1 MAARDRPDTSA
12 TGTAR
17 ISGHGV
23 ATTSTA
29 TARMGSPLQAQA
41 APASATVAA
50 RNTMAYRSA
59 RRDIGARERWAAATR
74 RTIPAYVLSAARRA
88 ATRWK
93 ASPALVDP
101 LRTGSPTFR
110 RTGMDSPVSADWS
123 STAVPSTTAPSTGTT
138 SPLRITRRS
147 PGSIASSETSSSP
160 PFRCLRAVRGTRA
173 SSADISRL
181 ARRSAKLSRYCPP
194 EYITATTAAARYS
207 ANRRAASMESAA
219 TTSRPTSPR
228 RKPTTISITRTTRTG
243 AVAAAH
249 TGPAQCSH
257 PKKCAASPKTSP
269 AAGHTTRTGRRN
281 VRTSVR
287 DRSLRAGRGNTR
299 SSAIRYGAWI
309 DLR

>member
-1 MAARDRPDTSA
+1 MRGNAGQPRP
-12 TGTAR
+12 
-17 ISGHGV
+17 
-23 ATTSTA
+23 
-29 TARMGSPLQAQA
+29 
-41 APASATVAA
+41 
-50 RNTMAYRSA
+50 
-59 RRDIGARERWAAATR
+59 GARSPHMCSRPHAV
-74 RTIPAYVLSAARRA
+74 PH
-88 ATRWK
+88 TRWK

-110 RTGMDSPVSADWS
+110 CTGMDSPVSADWS
-123 STAVPSTTAPSTGTT
+123 STAVPSATAPSTGTT

-207 ANRRAASMESAA
+207 ANRRAASMESPA

-228 RKPTTISITRTTRTG
+228 RKPATISITRTTRTG
-243 AVAAAH
+243 TVAAAH

-287 DRSLRAGRGNTR
+287 DRSLWAGRGNTR
-299 SSAIRYGAWI
+299 SSAIGYGAWM